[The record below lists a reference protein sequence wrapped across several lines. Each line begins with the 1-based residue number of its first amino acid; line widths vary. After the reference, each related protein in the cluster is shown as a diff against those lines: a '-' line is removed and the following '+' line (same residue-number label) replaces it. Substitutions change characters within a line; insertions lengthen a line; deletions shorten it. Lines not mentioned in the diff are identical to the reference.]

1 MWPSGGYDIADW
13 DQVVARMAMS
23 GELDLAMIPARAWD
37 TEGVTS
43 LRALHA
49 PFLVTSDE
57 LLARIVTDSV
67 ADEMLGGLGGAG
79 VTGLALLPEGM
90 RHVFSFED
98 PLLSVADF
106 NGATIRA
113 PTSITTH
120 ATLEALGATADDF
133 GGPGDLFESGVA
145 AGTITA
151 AESSFSRA
159 GSLPDF
165 TATAGNVTPFP
176 KVNSLVINTET
187 FDDLT
192 DEQREI
198 LRNAALAT
206 HDWAISATVPDGDL
220 ARQFCEVGG
229 RVVVASDAEVASL
242 VQEVDDV
249 YTELEADPDTKRFIE
264 RIRDLSAEVGAAPAL
279 EPCGPR
285 ADAPNV
291 PSETPP
297 TIVGGTEVRL
307 VVNTQGGADSSP
319 VLSADGP
326 FAGCTS
332 VTDLDA
338 TITELN
344 PDVDV
349 FSGEKRITCPGG
361 EVTIQ
366 YDVMMNVNDPGVT
379 SGTWNIVSS
388 SLAGASSGGGQ
399 LRRRPQR
406 VRRTTRKRLLRSRH
420 VHGQRRRMTTPTR
433 FKRHPLSQTTP
444 DSQPS
449 HTEHSVV
456 MLTSTSGRSPNQSPA
471 RDEPAIEDVC
481 RAVIPVISGY
491 PLRRGFG
498 AWSSAPRRNACSS
511 PAG

>member
-1 MWPSGGYDIADW
+1 MRHLRPRHPLTRRRRKPRAEPVTLRVGTDDDPGVLAADQIEEFARQVDELSGGELQIEPVWRSGGYDIADW

-120 ATLEALGATADDF
+120 AARSARRDSRRLWWAGRPVRERGRRRHDHR
-133 GGPGDLFESGVA
+133 GGVVLLA
-145 AGTITA
+145 
-151 AESSFSRA
+151 A

-176 KVNSLVINTET
+176 KVNSLVINTGT

-206 HDWAISATVPDGDL
+206 RDWAISATVPDGDL

-307 VVNTQGGADSSP
+307 VVNTQGGTDSSP
-319 VLSADGP
+319 V
-326 FAGCTS
+326 
-332 VTDLDA
+332 
-338 TITELN
+338 
-344 PDVDV
+344 
-349 FSGEKRITCPGG
+349 
-361 EVTIQ
+361 
-366 YDVMMNVNDPGVT
+366 
-379 SGTWNIVSS
+379 
-388 SLAGASSGGGQ
+388 
-399 LRRRPQR
+399 
-406 VRRTTRKRLLRSRH
+406 
-420 VHGQRRRMTTPTR
+420 
-433 FKRHPLSQTTP
+433 
-444 DSQPS
+444 
-449 HTEHSVV
+449 
-456 MLTSTSGRSPNQSPA
+456 
-471 RDEPAIEDVC
+471 
-481 RAVIPVISGY
+481 
-491 PLRRGFG
+491 
-498 AWSSAPRRNACSS
+498 
-511 PAG
+511 